1 MQLISKG
8 GEDFLGRNSPSNHH
22 DHIYTIPY
30 LVSVTKSSEKKS
42 THSSLYFTEALFS
55 ITQNDSKVTK
65 TQASSFYLRAPKTS
79 FAGAI
84 NVVPTRKNEC
94 IEKHYSVRLLVKLL
108 GHGYCIDI
116 MMLIYSTHNTVVE
129 INDREITKKIRV
141 PNFIP

>member
-8 GEDFLGRNSPSNHH
+8 GVDFLGRNSPSNHH
-22 DHIYTIPY
+22 HIYTIPY

-65 TQASSFYLRAPKTS
+65 TQASYFYLRAPKTS

-94 IEKHYSVRLLVKLL
+94 IEKHYSFGFSLKLL
-108 GHGYCIDI
+108 GHGYCVD
-116 MMLIYSTHNTVVE
+116 MLIYSTHNTVVE
-129 INDREITKKIRV
+129 INDRETTKKIRV